1 MRRIRVL
8 VVDDAVV
15 VRRMVSDL
23 LAADPQIEVVGTAAN
38 GRIALQKI
46 VQLTPDL
53 LTLDVEMPEMDGL
66 ETVVEIRKTWKTLPV
81 IMFSTLTERGGQSTL
96 DALTRG
102 ATDYVT
108 KPANV
113 GSVSIA
119 QQRIRDELI
128 PKIKTLCAGVLA
140 AAPVPAPAAAPS
152 AAPAGTRAAAPVA
165 TTATRT
171 PAAGGP
177 SVKLA
182 TGGSPFAPDIVAIG
196 TSTGGPNAL
205 LEVIPKLPAQFP
217 VPVVITQHMPPM
229 FTRLLAER
237 LSSHSRNPV
246 REAAEGDVIRPGTVW
261 VAPGDHHLVLQR
273 QGDQVVA
280 TLSQA
285 PPENSCRPA
294 VDPMLRSVVDCYG
307 GRVLSVILT
316 GMGQDGLRGSELV
329 HDAGGSVIAQDEAS
343 SVVWGMPGFVARSG
357 IANAVLPL
365 SAVAAAIVARVIPS
379 PSTSRTAPP
388 ATSPAGSAPGTSSD
402 TPPVRP
408 GVTWR

>member
-1 MRRIRVL
+1 
-8 VVDDAVV
+8 
-15 VRRMVSDL
+15 MVSDL
-23 LAADPQIEVVGTAAN
+23 LASDPQIEVVGTAAN

-66 ETVVEIRKTWKTLPV
+66 ETVTEIRKTWKTLPV

-140 AAPVPAPAAAPS
+140 AAPSAAPS
-152 AAPAGTRAAAPVA
+152 AAPAGTRAATAVA
-165 TTATRT
+165 TTATKT
-171 PAAGGP
+171 PAGAAP

-205 LEVIPKLPAQFP
+205 LEVIPKLPARFP

-329 HDAGGSVIAQDEAS
+329 HDAGGIVFAQDEAS

-379 PSTSRTAPP
+379 TSNPRTAPP
-388 ATSPAGSAPGTSSD
+388 ATSPAGSATGTSSD
-402 TPPVRP
+402 LPPVRP
-408 GVTWR
+408 GATWR